1 MTENPKESTMNKT
14 KTVRHT
20 FPCVESVRRVPLS
33 GGRAVTVWRDRTAD
47 PIKAGYDDEDIVMS
61 CIANAGD
68 DLDMICQL
76 AKLKGVKAVE
86 INWPGGTGAII
97 RN

>member
-1 MTENPKESTMNKT
+1 MAMSKASDKI

-33 GGRAVTVWRDRTAD
+33 GGRAVTVWRDRTAE
-47 PIKAGYDDEDIVMS
+47 PIKAEYPDEDIVMS

-86 INWPGGTGAII
+86 INWPGGTGATI

>member
-1 MTENPKESTMNKT
+1 
-14 KTVRHT
+14 
-20 FPCVESVRRVPLS
+20 
-33 GGRAVTVWRDRTAD
+33 
-47 PIKAGYDDEDIVMS
+47 MS
-61 CIANAGD
+61 CIANSGD

-76 AKLKGVKAVE
+76 AKLNGVKAVE

>member
-1 MTENPKESTMNKT
+1 MNKISKT
-14 KTVRHT
+14 TDKIKTVRHT

-33 GGRAVTVWRDRTAD
+33 GGRAVTVWRDRTAE
-47 PIKAGYDDEDIVMS
+47 PIKSGYEDEDIVMS
-61 CIANAGD
+61 CIANSGE

>member
-1 MTENPKESTMNKT
+1 
-14 KTVRHT
+14 
-20 FPCVESVRRVPLS
+20 
-33 GGRAVTVWRDRTAD
+33 
-47 PIKAGYDDEDIVMS
+47 MS
-61 CIANAGD
+61 CIANSGD

>member
-1 MTENPKESTMNKT
+1 MARQDSRTDQ
-14 KTVRHT
+14 VR
-20 FPCVESVRRVPLS
+20 VR
-33 GGRAVTVWRDRTAD
+33 
-47 PIKAGYDDEDIVMS
+47 DEDIVMS
-61 CIANAGD
+61 CIANSGE

>member
-1 MTENPKESTMNKT
+1 MKSSERVKAVK
-14 KTVRHT
+14 HT

-33 GGRAVTVWRDRTAD
+33 GGRVVTVWRDRTAE
-47 PIKAGYDDEDIVMS
+47 PIKADHTDEDILMS
-61 CIANAGD
+61 CIANSGD